1 MSLEIFKTRY
11 SCRNFK
17 KEALKEE
24 HLKEILE
31 VARLSPSSLG
41 LEPWKFLVVRDAKK
55 KEELSSIANH
65 QSHIKDA
72 VAVIIILS
80 RLDFAEYF
88 EEKLRQRKMR
98 EEELQKRL
106 SLYKPFLQNMDKKA
120 KIAYARE
127 QAYIVL
133 AGILYAANA
142 LNIATCTIGG
152 FDAKKLNTYLK
163 LDTNKELSTLM
174 IALGYSDDKDLSNKS
189 RFKFDEVVQ
198 FLD

>member
-55 KEELSSIANH
+55 KEELSFIANH

-72 VAVIIILS
+72 AAVIIILS

-127 QAYIVL
+127 QAYIAL

-152 FDAKKLNTYLK
+152 FDAEKLNAYLK

-174 IALGYSDDKDLSNKS
+174 IALGYSDDKDLPSKS
-189 RFKFDEVVQ
+189 RG
-198 FLD
+198 

>member
-55 KEELSSIANH
+55 KEELSFIANH

-72 VAVIIILS
+72 AAVIIILS

-127 QAYIVL
+127 QAYIAL

-152 FDAKKLNTYLK
+152 FDAEKLNTYLK

-174 IALGYSDDKDLSNKS
+174 IALGYSDDKDLPSKS

>member
-55 KEELSSIANH
+55 KEELSFIANH

-72 VAVIIILS
+72 AAVIIILS

-127 QAYIVL
+127 QAYIAL

-152 FDAKKLNTYLK
+152 FDAEKLNAYLK
-163 LDTNKELSTLM
+163 LDTNKKLSTLM
-174 IALGYSDDKDLSNKS
+174 IALGYSDDKDLPSKS

>member
-55 KEELSSIANH
+55 KEELSFIANH

-72 VAVIIILS
+72 AAVIIILS

-127 QAYIVL
+127 QAYIAL

-152 FDAKKLNTYLK
+152 FDAEKLNAYLK

-174 IALGYSDDKDLSNKS
+174 IALGYSDDKDLPSKS
-189 RFKFDEVVQ
+189 RFRFDEVVQ

>member
-55 KEELSSIANH
+55 KEELSFIANH

-72 VAVIIILS
+72 AAVIIILS

-106 SLYKPFLQNMDKKA
+106 SLYKPFFA
-120 KIAYARE
+120 KYGQKSKNCLCKRASVYRISWNFICCKCFKYRD
-127 QAYIVL
+127 L
-133 AGILYAANA
+133 HHR
-142 LNIATCTIGG
+142 G
-152 FDAKKLNTYLK
+152 F
-163 LDTNKELSTLM
+163 
-174 IALGYSDDKDLSNKS
+174 
-189 RFKFDEVVQ
+189 
-198 FLD
+198 

>member
-55 KEELSSIANH
+55 KEELSFIANH

-72 VAVIIILS
+72 AAVIIILS
-80 RLDFAEYF
+80 RLDFAEVF
-88 EEKLRQRKMR
+88 
-98 EEELQKRL
+98 
-106 SLYKPFLQNMDKKA
+106 
-120 KIAYARE
+120 
-127 QAYIVL
+127 
-133 AGILYAANA
+133 
-142 LNIATCTIGG
+142 
-152 FDAKKLNTYLK
+152 
-163 LDTNKELSTLM
+163 
-174 IALGYSDDKDLSNKS
+174 
-189 RFKFDEVVQ
+189 
-198 FLD
+198 

>member
-55 KEELSSIANH
+55 KEELSFIANH

-72 VAVIIILS
+72 AAVIIILS

-127 QAYIVL
+127 QAYIAL

-152 FDAKKLNTYLK
+152 FDAEKLNAYLK

-174 IALGYSDDKDLSNKS
+174 IALGYSDDKDLPSKS

-198 FLD
+198 FLY

>member
-55 KEELSSIANH
+55 KEELSFIANH

-72 VAVIIILS
+72 AAVIIILS

-127 QAYIVL
+127 QAYIAL

-152 FDAKKLNTYLK
+152 FDAEKLNAYLK

-174 IALGYSDDKDLSNKS
+174 IALGYSDDKDLPSKS